1 MKVLVAGAG
10 IIGNFVAASLI
21 DRGLDVE
28 MVDEQPRPFLGSSYA
43 AFGSLTPFSDPFF
56 RGDARR
62 FAAKSV
68 EMYRQSWIPALNRI
82 PDVSVD
88 LHDEG
93 LIQLCSTSEEFSQYE
108 AHIEDLTSSGYL
120 ARVLSR
126 QEVLKLE
133 PALAGKYECGIW
145 LDEPWLDRDALY
157 RALIAFLTASSRFRT
172 LFNTRLR
179 SVEIDNNNVASAIFE
194 SGERASY
201 DFVVLA
207 TGVNTSNELCNLPLS
222 WVRGDCVLVT
232 TSNDIPLLRRH
243 VYMHEGFITPR
254 QTGQML
260 LGATYV
266 AEARDGPEAYAR
278 EHRDQI
284 KVPQLLALLQNN
296 LAIVPGLGDCDVIR
310 TWRGWRPTLPDNMPI
325 LGPSPLS
332 SRLIVANG
340 FIGLGLTMAPGVGDA
355 IARYILDGDRSG
367 FPITFSA
374 ERFSG
379 DSLE

>member
-1 MKVLVAGAG
+1 
-10 IIGNFVAASLI
+10 
-21 DRGLDVE
+21 
-28 MVDEQPRPFLGSSYA
+28 
-43 AFGSLTPFSDPFF
+43 
-56 RGDARR
+56 
-62 FAAKSV
+62 
-68 EMYRQSWIPALNRI
+68 
-82 PDVSVD
+82 VSVD

>member
-62 FAAKSV
+62 FAARSV
-68 EMYRQSWIPALNRI
+68 EMYRQSWIPSLNRI
-82 PDVSVD
+82 RDVSVG
-88 LHDEG
+88 LRDEG
-93 LIQLCSTSEEFSQYE
+93 LIQLCSTAEEFSLRE
-108 AHIEDLTSSGYL
+108 AHIEELTSSGYL

-133 PALAGKYECGIW
+133 PALTGKYECGIW
-145 LDEPWLDRDALY
+145 LDEPWLDKDALY
-157 RALIAFLTASSRFRT
+157 RSLITFLTASSKFRA

-179 SVEIDNNNVASAIFE
+179 SVELDDSNVVSAIFE
-194 SGERASY
+194 SGERTSY
-201 DFVVLA
+201 DFIVLA
-207 TGVNTSNELCNLPLS
+207 TGVNTSRDLCDLPLS
-222 WVRGDCVLVT
+222 WIRGDCVLVT
-232 TSNDIPLLRRH
+232 TPDDIPLLSRH

-266 AEARDGPEAYAR
+266 AEGRGGPEAHSR

-284 KVPQLLALLQNN
+284 TVPQLLALLQNN
-296 LAIVPGLGDCDVIR
+296 LAILPGLDDCDVIR

-367 FPITFSA
+367 FPIAFSTN
-374 ERFSG
+374 RFSG
-379 DSLE
+379 GSLE